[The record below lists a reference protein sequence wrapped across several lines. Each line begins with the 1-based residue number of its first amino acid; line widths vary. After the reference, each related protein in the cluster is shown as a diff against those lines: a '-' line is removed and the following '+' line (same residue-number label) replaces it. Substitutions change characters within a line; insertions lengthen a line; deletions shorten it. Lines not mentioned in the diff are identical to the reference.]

1 MLYILNLKILLIQM
15 ISEIRLIIG
24 GAAILLIIVNS
35 HKKEINGED
44 PKIPF
49 LNKILRENL
58 RK

>member
-1 MLYILNLKILLIQM
+1 M

>member
-35 HKKEINGED
+35 HKKEINGEE